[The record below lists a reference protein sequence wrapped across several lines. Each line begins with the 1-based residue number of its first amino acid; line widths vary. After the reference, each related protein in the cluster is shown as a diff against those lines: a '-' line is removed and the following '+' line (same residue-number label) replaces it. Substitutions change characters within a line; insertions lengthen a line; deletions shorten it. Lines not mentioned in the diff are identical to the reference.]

1 MKCAS
6 CDASTVGKS
15 KYCQTHRAIAR
26 QQWKANVEQSAS
38 ERAERVAN
46 YEQVWRE
53 VREVASRA
61 YANASPVPMV
71 VYETV
76 GLSNVPKPGGQSW
89 EVSEGLC
96 GFSWVH
102 FPKANTSFVR
112 WLAKQGIGRKS
123 YYGGWDVWSSY
134 IVENDW
140 SQSVER
146 KSSAMSAGAEVLRRA
161 GIDCR
166 AEDRLD

>member
-1 MKCAS
+1 MKCAT

-26 QQWKANVEQSAS
+26 QAWKANVEKSAN

-46 YEQVWRE
+46 YEEVWRE
-53 VREVASRA
+53 VREQASRA
-61 YANASPVPMV
+61 YIEASPTPMV
-71 VYETV
+71 VYEAV
-76 GLSNVPKPGGQSW
+76 GLSSVPKPGGQSW
-89 EVSEGLC
+89 EVAEGPC
-96 GFSWVH
+96 GFSWIH

-123 YYGGWDVWSSY
+123 YYGGWDV
-134 IVENDW
+134 
-140 SQSVER
+140 QSWQVVNADRGQSIER
-146 KSSAMSAGAEVLRRA
+146 KRSAMTAGAEVLRRA

-166 AEDRLD
+166 ADDRLD